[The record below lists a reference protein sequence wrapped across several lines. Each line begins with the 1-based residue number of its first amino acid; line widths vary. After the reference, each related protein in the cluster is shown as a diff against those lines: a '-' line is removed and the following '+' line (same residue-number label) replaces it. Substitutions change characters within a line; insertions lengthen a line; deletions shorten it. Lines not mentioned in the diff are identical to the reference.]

1 MTMNTVQKLDLAGMP
16 ILVVEDDPTSAALLT
31 HILTKYGGIV
41 HTAGNGREG
50 LERFES
56 LYFPLVITDIYMPE
70 MDGIELAG
78 RIRALDRHT
87 QIIATSANRET
98 DCLLSAIEIG
108 FSDYILKPIQVDKF
122 LLAVSH
128 CCEIIS
134 TREQLE
140 NERAKFKNVVESMG
154 ESLAIKDLD
163 LRIVYQNPAMT
174 AAFGD
179 LTGQHCYTM
188 WDLDEPCRDCPTVLT
203 LADGLSHSSC
213 RDYVFNNRAIT
224 VESTTSPLKDAHSSI
239 TGTIEIIRDVSERTR
254 IERMIHNIAC
264 GVSAKV
270 GADYLHSLTN
280 YLTETL
286 EMDFAL
292 VGTLNAAGDRVE
304 TQAFSRKG
312 ISAPLF
318 SYELQGTPC
327 EQVITKGIQ
336 VFKNNVTGQF
346 PEDADL
352 RALSI
357 TSYCGAPLTDSH
369 GAAVGVLC
377 TFHSQPITQPKL
389 VSDIISIFGSR
400 AAAELE
406 RLKNEKLIRELAFY
420 DPLTGLANRRLF
432 EDRLQR
438 TIAKSRRYDM
448 NFALITLD
456 LDFFKTINDT
466 LGHEAG
472 DQVLIEAGRRI
483 QSCCKRDLDT
493 ISRTGGDEFCIIV
506 TDCDSAEMLEA
517 IVQRLL
523 QEFSKPFTV
532 METELRLTASIGIC
546 MFPDGGVEAKQL
558 EIASDRAMYS
568 AKKAGRN
575 TYRFWIPYPEPE
587 DSND

>member
-1 MTMNTVQKLDLAGMP
+1 MRTNTVQKFDLSGMP
-16 ILVVEDDPTSAALLT
+16 VLIVEDDPASTTLLK
-31 HILTKYGGIV
+31 HILANNGGTV
-41 HTAGNGREG
+41 HTASNGREG
-50 LERFES
+50 LKKFEDQH
-56 LYFPLVITDIYMPE
+56 FPLVITDIYMPE

-98 DCLLSAIEIG
+98 DCLLSAIELG

-134 TREQLE
+134 TRAQLE

-154 ESLAIKDLD
+154 ECLAIKDMD

-174 AAFGD
+174 ATFGD
-179 LTGQHCYTM
+179 LTGQPCYAM
-188 WDLDEPCRDCPTVLT
+188 WDLDKPCSDCPTVKT
-203 LADGLSHSSC
+203 ISSGLSHTSS
-213 RDYVFNNRAIT
+213 RDFTLKGRPIT
-224 VESTTSPLKDAHSSI
+224 IESTTSALKDGHNSI

-254 IERMIHNIAC
+254 IERLIHNIAC

-304 TQAFSRKG
+304 TLAFSCKG
-312 ISAPLF
+312 ASAQLF
-318 SYELQGTPC
+318 SYELKGTPC
-327 EQVITKGIQ
+327 EQAIAKGIQ
-336 VFKNNVTGQF
+336 VFQNNVAGLF
-346 PEDADL
+346 PDDVDL
-352 RALSI
+352 RNLSI
-357 TSYCGAPLTDSH
+357 KSYCGAPLTDSR
-369 GAAVGVLC
+369 GVPVGVLC

-389 VSDIISIFGSR
+389 VTDIISIFASR

-406 RLKNEKLIRELAFY
+406 RLKNESIIRELAFY

-432 EDRLQR
+432 EDRLER

-472 DQVLIEAGRRI
+472 DQVLIETGRRI

-493 ISRTGGDEFCIIV
+493 ISRTGGDEFCIII
-506 TDCDSAEMLEA
+506 TDCNSVEMLEA
-517 IVQRLL
+517 IVQKLL
-523 QEFSKPFTV
+523 FEFSKPFEV
-532 METELRLTASIGIC
+532 MDTEVHLTASIGIC
-546 MFPDGGVEAKQL
+546 MFPDSGIEPKQL
-558 EIASDRAMYS
+558 EIASDQAMYS

-575 TYRFWIPYPEPE
+575 TYRFWVPYPER
-587 DSND
+587 DNGNS